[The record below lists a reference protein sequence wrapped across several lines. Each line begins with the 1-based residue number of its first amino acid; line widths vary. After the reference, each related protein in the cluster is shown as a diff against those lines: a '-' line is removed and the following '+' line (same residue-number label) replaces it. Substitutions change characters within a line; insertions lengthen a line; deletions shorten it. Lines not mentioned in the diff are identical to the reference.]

1 MSRNVQRG
9 KAANRRAGMA
19 GESLVKGSSEAYGL
33 GYAQIEARGVA
44 VERTLK
50 QKPTSTKV
58 VVVSEKER
66 LIQTLLSLRR
76 VPKTPAAVSDIIAT
90 LPFSRTDEQRTAR
103 MTLEQ
108 VHEDLLRGMVAAER
122 ESIRLTKLAQVEAA
136 QAAIAEQLA
145 AERLARR
152 TALGMTEEQYT
163 VHLSNREVRRKRD
176 EQLRAHCEEV
186 RLRNAA
192 RARAALMVRQASLVA
207 KLRKLAPAFRRYFFV
222 MMPKLIA
229 ERNAKT
235 LALIA
240 SQEARL
246 EKATNAAFDDYTDR
260 YGMANC
266 NWGDAMASDHVIRLE
281 DCIANNRRA
290 VRERLAALEVLQPK
304 HSFLKFDRSRVEHE
318 LPKVEVQAL
327 PAYLAPVVIDRSR
340 EEFTGIIVRN
350 LRKIDGYGELRTV
363 CDQLKRV
370 FEAYGPLTAKN
381 GVYVPMDKYT
391 QLSKGYAFINFTS
404 WRAAS
409 AAYDTLNCETGNATK
424 RMLPDPKTGV
434 LREMMVELAAGQ
446 AKDSETM
453 ARVTKERAA
462 AKAAEKAATAKA
474 EECRLRALAKSRAA
488 AKPCEGVTF
497 EPMLMARA
505 ARVLDDEEFPSMGE
519 NSSATVMVPKFSF
532 AAVAA
537 IVPTEVGPVVPE
549 GKVLVDGEL
558 YDDVAYLRAQFE
570 ARLAAAVKPVAKVV
584 EVVDGWEQ

>member
-33 GYAQIEARGVA
+33 DYAQIEARGVA

-58 VVVSEKER
+58 VVVSEQQR

-76 VPKTPAAVSDIIAT
+76 VPKTPAAVSAITAT
-90 LPFSRTDEQRTAR
+90 LPLSRNDAQRAAR

-108 VHEDLLRGMVAAER
+108 VHLDLLRDMVAVEK
-122 ESIRLTKLAQVEAA
+122 ESIRLTKLAQVAAA

-152 TALGMTEEQYT
+152 TALGMSEEQYT
-163 VHLSNREVRRKRD
+163 VALANWAVRRKRD
-176 EQLRAHCEEV
+176 EQLRAHAEEV
-186 RLRNAA
+186 RLRNVT

-207 KLRKLAPAFRRYFFV
+207 KLRKLASAFRRYFFV
-222 MMPKLIA
+222 AMPKLIA

-235 LALIA
+235 LALIKT
-240 SQEARL
+240 QEAKL
-246 EKATNAAFDDYTDR
+246 EKATNAAFNEYTNR
-260 YGMANC
+260 YGMMNC
-266 NWGDAMASDHVIRLE
+266 NWGDAMASDHVIHLE
-281 DCIANNRRA
+281 DCIARNRQTIRT
-290 VRERLAALEVLQPK
+290 RLAALEVLQPK
-304 HSFLKFDRSRVEHE
+304 HSFLKFDRSLVEHE
-318 LPKVEVQAL
+318 LPKVVVQAL

-350 LRKIDGYGELRTV
+350 LRKIDGYGELRSV

-391 QLSKGYAFINFTS
+391 QLSKGYAFINFTT

-409 AAYDTLNCETGNATK
+409 RAYDTLNCETGDATK

-462 AKAAEKAATAKA
+462 AKAAEKAATEKA

-488 AKPCEGVTF
+488 AKPCEGVLF
-497 EPMLMARA
+497 EPVLMARI
-505 ARVLDDEEFPSMGE
+505 ARDLDAEEFPTMGA
-519 NSSATVMVPKFSF
+519 NSAAAVMVPKFSF

-537 IVPTEVGPVVPE
+537 IVPTEVGPVIPE

-570 ARLAAAVKPVAKVV
+570 ARLAAAVKPAAKVV
-584 EVVDGWEQ
+584 MVVDGWEQ